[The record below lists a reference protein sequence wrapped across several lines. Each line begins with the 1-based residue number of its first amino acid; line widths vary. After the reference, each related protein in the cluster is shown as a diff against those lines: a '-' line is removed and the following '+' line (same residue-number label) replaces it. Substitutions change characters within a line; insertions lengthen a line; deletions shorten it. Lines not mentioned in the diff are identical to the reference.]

1 MSVKEET
8 VEEKYRY
15 REERPSSFE
24 TRSGFS
30 IKTSYNP
37 KDIENLDYSADLNEP
52 GKYPFTRGIHGD
64 MYRKKLWN
72 KRICAGF
79 ASASDTNKRFKYLLE
94 RGQTGLVSIPDVP
107 TQFGLDPDH
116 PNAAVNI
123 GTCGIPLYS
132 LREMEELL
140 DGISLEN
147 IVFELRTEHSHV
159 AMVVLSHLIAC
170 AENKGM
176 DVSKLRGSV
185 LHGPIR
191 APVCS
196 FYTIS
201 SLLPIDVKFTVDIV
215 EYAVKHM
222 PLWYPLCPAGYDYR
236 ENGIN
241 AVQELAF
248 TFAETISY
256 VEAAS
261 KRGVKYDEFGNRIVF
276 ALSGEMSFFEEI
288 AKVRA
293 ARRLWAKIA
302 KERLGSKDTRSQRLA
317 CSIKTA
323 GSSLTAQQPVNN
335 IVRTTIETLAAILG
349 GAQSIDVA
357 GYDEALTLPSEEA
370 GSVALNLQ
378 HIMSCETDVT
388 SVADPLGGSYFIE
401 DLTNKVEEG
410 TLKLLQEI
418 DKMGGMI
425 SAVQKGWVRREV
437 EKAFIERNKEI
448 EEKRKIIVGVNDFHV
463 PKEMEVNIPVYR
475 DKQQEISP
483 EQQIQRVKK
492 LKETRNNEKVVESL
506 KNLRIKAEKG
516 DEENLMF
523 PLIEAAKADA
533 TLSEV
538 LGIIREAYGYS
549 YDPFNVLKNPFF

>member
-1 MSVKEET
+1 MRDKEE
-8 VEEKYRY
+8 VGEEKYRY
-15 REERPSSFE
+15 HEERPSSFE
-24 TRSGFS
+24 TRSGFP
-30 IKTSYNP
+30 IKGSYNP
-37 KDIENLDYSADLNEP
+37 KDIENMDYCSDLNEP
-52 GKYPFTRGIHGD
+52 GRFPFTRGIHEN
-64 MYRKKLWN
+64 MYREKLWN
-72 KRICAGF
+72 RRICAGF
-79 ASASDTNKRFKYLLE
+79 ASASDTNKRFKYLIE

-116 PNAAVNI
+116 PNASVNI

-170 AENKGM
+170 AENKGL
-176 DVSKLRGSV
+176 DISKLRGSV

-191 APVCS
+191 SPVCS

-201 SLLPIDVKFTVDIV
+201 SLLPIDVKFSVDII

-261 KRGVKYDEFGNRIVF
+261 KRGVKFDDFGRKIVF

-288 AKVRA
+288 AKIRA
-293 ARRLWAKIA
+293 ARRMWARIA
-302 KERLGSKDTRSQRLA
+302 KERLGSTDPRSQRLA

-323 GSSLTAQQPVNN
+323 GSSLTAQQPINN
-335 IVRTTIETLAAILG
+335 IARTTIETLAAVLG

-378 HIMSCETDVT
+378 HILAYETDVA

-401 DLTNKVEEG
+401 YLTNKLEEG
-410 TLKLLQEI
+410 TLRLLQEI

-425 SAVQKGWVRREV
+425 AAVQKGWVRREV

-448 EEKRKIIVGVNDFHV
+448 EEKRRIIVGVNDFTV
-463 PKEMEVNIPVYR
+463 PKEMEVKIPVYR
-475 DKQQEISP
+475 DKRQEISP
-483 EQQIQRVKK
+483 EEQIAKIKR
-492 LKETRNNEKVVESL
+492 LKETRNKEKVIESL
-506 KNLRIKAEKG
+506 KKLRSKAEKG
-516 DEENLMF
+516 ENENLMF

-538 LGIIREAYGYS
+538 LGIIREANGYS
-549 YDPFNVLKNPFF
+549 YDPFDVMKNPFF